1 MEGNQFDDV
10 GVVEPQIDPKE
21 LKAQRKR
28 EKAEIRAK
36 KKKREKHIINVWK
49 NEENQPSVVNQRR
62 MNYEERRQMINNE
75 QEDTDNNLNQQE
87 DSKRKLIIMP
97 RIFIAVLGIFKN
109 SLSVTRFYI
118 GWYQDF

>member
-1 MEGNQFDDV
+1 
-10 GVVEPQIDPKE
+10 
-21 LKAQRKR
+21 
-28 EKAEIRAK
+28 
-36 KKKREKHIINVWK
+36 
-49 NEENQPSVVNQRR
+49 